1 MKLQLLEKDKDS
13 ITLLVKGTNQSL
25 LNALRRAIISEIPI
39 FAIEDV
45 IFYENTSVM
54 WDEYIAHRLG
64 LVPLRAK
71 WGTYNDQSEVHIAL
85 EKQGPGT
92 VYSGDL
98 LIQDPG
104 VEVVDPE
111 IPIVRLREGQRLR
124 VECIAKV
131 GTAREHAKWQAGLA
145 SFRPVAKVIVKDPER
160 FKEICKDFS
169 LEDVEEANKR
179 PEGVSSFILNLCDDL
194 AEKHPDVVEIE
205 RKKDAFIFYIES
217 YGNLT
222 IPEMVEAAVDSLTK
236 RVKMI
241 EEALKG

>member
-1 MKLQLLEKDKDS
+1 MKLQLLEKDKES
-13 ITLLVKGTNQSL
+13 VTFLVKGSNHSL
-25 LNALRRAIISEIPI
+25 MNALRRAIISEIPV
-39 FAIEDV
+39 FAVEDV
-45 IFYENTSVM
+45 IFYENSSVM
-54 WDEYIAHRLG
+54 WDEYIAHRIG
-64 LVPLRAK
+64 LIPLRAK
-71 WGTYNDQSEVHIAL
+71 WGTYNEKSEVHMML

-92 VYSGDL
+92 VYSGDF

-111 IPIVRLREGQRLR
+111 IPIIRLREGQRLR

-131 GTAREHAKWQAGLA
+131 GTAKEHGKWQAGLA
-145 SFRPVAKVIVKDPER
+145 SFRPVAKVIVKNPER

-169 LEDVEEANKR
+169 VGDIEEANKK
-179 PEGVSSFILNLCDDL
+179 PEGVPSSMLNLCDDL

-222 IPEMVEAAVDSLTK
+222 IHEMVEAAVGVLVK